1 MGQRFAQAIG
11 SGKLVITAE
20 CRPPRGAG
28 SEGLKSCAGALANSV
43 DALCVAESED
53 GVRQSSLAACTHV
66 AAAGAEPIMTLLT
79 RDANRIALQSMLLG
93 AASMGIT
100 NVFCISGRHQTLT
113 TSRSARGVFDLD
125 PVQLLQVADALRK
138 EGRLADGETIDGPL
152 DLLLGTDANP
162 SGDPPDL
169 QAIALQKA
177 VDAGADF
184 IITHPV
190 FNLDRFNVW
199 MSHARERGLDKRT
212 CIIASVMPVTSTQD
226 AVHLAEKYPS
236 LDIGDEVAERLD
248 TASDQRAAGIHLAA
262 ETAKYMSKVG
272 GVRGIHLMTGDDH
285 ELALE
290 ILKVSGLSRS

>member
-1 MGQRFAQAIG
+1 MSDGFQEAIG
-11 SGKLVITAE
+11 NGKLVLTAE
-20 CRPPRGAG
+20 CAPPRGAG
-28 SEGLKSCAGALANSV
+28 SEGLAACAKALAAAV
-43 DALCVAESED
+43 DAVCARESED
-53 GVRQSSLAACTHV
+53 GVRLASLAACSHI
-66 AAAGAEPIMTLLT
+66 AAAGAEPVMHLLT

-93 AASMGIT
+93 AASMGIK
-100 NVFCISGRHQTLT
+100 NVFCTTGRHQTLT

-138 EGRLADGETIDGPL
+138 EGRLTDGQVIDAPL
-152 DLLLGTDANP
+152 DLVLGTDANP
-162 SGDPPDL
+162 SADPPEL

-184 IITHPV
+184 VITYPV

-199 MSHARERGLDKRT
+199 MSHARERGLDKRA

-226 AVHLAEKYPS
+226 AVRLAEKYPS

-248 TASDQRAAGIHLAA
+248 TASDQKAAGIHLAA
-262 ETAKYMSKVG
+262 ETAKYMSKVD
-272 GVRGIHLMTGDDH
+272 GVRGIHLMTGGDH

-290 ILKVSGLSRS
+290 ILKASGLSRN